1 MTDILKLLKSL
12 KTANPERTRKIVKK
26 EWDTNNEE
34 FFVGLQLAL
43 DPSLNVKN
51 VPAWDDND
59 DALGSITMERFH
71 SDMMKIKTGGDP
83 AKIVPA
89 LAEMSGSNQWNL
101 WYRKILTKDIVKEL
115 PMDIIVEVL
124 GELTKQPVSPQ

>member
-71 SDMMKIKTGGDP
+71 SDMMKIKTGSDP
-83 AKIVPA
+83 AKIVPT